1 MSSLLKT
8 DSASTSNQN
17 HTRRFSGRDWR
28 LLMDSL
34 PLWRADPETSRRLFI
49 LVLLLLATAALN
61 AAAPVLYKQLID
73 HFVSS
78 PASIPPLLVGAY
90 IGAQAIAKVCGELRW
105 RFYGRIEQGM
115 QRRLALGLFDH
126 VHALSLRFHLER
138 RTGAL
143 QQIVGNGLLGY
154 CLVLQNA
161 LYVVI
166 PLVFELLLFG
176 GVITV
181 LGKPGFLAIFLVTTV
196 LYIIATIGG
205 IKKQSVLQREA
216 AAAQIDAAAMAT
228 DSYLNYETIKYF
240 HSENL
245 ARQRLDQFLER
256 SAQGWTRYYDRRSI
270 TGLTQTLCLALG
282 LSFTVVVAVL
292 DLSHGSMTVGG
303 FVLVV
308 SYFLQLMR
316 PLEGFGFA
324 YREIKTGI
332 TYVRQVTD
340 LLHESPEVRD
350 LPGAKPLPWGRG
362 EVVFDRVNF
371 AYDPDRPLLQAVSFR
386 ISPGRTLAVVGP
398 SGAGKSTLSRLI
410 FRFYD
415 VTAGHIAIDGY
426 PLEEVTIESVR
437 RAIAVVPQDTVLF
450 NDTLA
455 FNIGIAR
462 PNCSRQEIQE
472 AARLAGIADF
482 IESLP
487 HRYDSLVGERGLKLS
502 GGERQRIAIARAVL
516 KQPRIFIFDEATSS
530 LDSETERLIQQ
541 NIEHL
546 THGVTTLLITHRLST
561 VVHAD
566 EILVLAEGRVVE
578 QGCHAELLARDG
590 IYAGMWK
597 RQQQMRENVHP
608 GADEP

>member
-1 MSSLLKT
+1 M
-8 DSASTSNQN
+8 
-17 HTRRFSGRDWR
+17 
-28 LLMDSL
+28 LMDL
-34 PLWRADPETSRRLFI
+34 RPLLRADPETGRRLFI
-49 LVLLLLATAALN
+49 LVLLLLAAAALN

-73 HFVSS
+73 HFISS
-78 PASIPPLLVGAY
+78 PASIPFLLVAAY

-115 QRRLALGLFDH
+115 RRHLALGLFDH
-126 VHALSLRFHLER
+126 VHGLSLRFHLER

-166 PLVFELLLFG
+166 PLIFELLLFG
-176 GVITV
+176 GVIMV
-181 LGKPGFLAIFLVTTV
+181 LGKPGVLAIFMATTV

-216 AAAQIDAAAMAT
+216 AAAQIDAAAVAT

-240 HSENL
+240 NSENL
-245 ARQRLDQFLER
+245 VRQRLDQFLER
-256 SAQGWTRYYDRRSI
+256 STQGWTRYYDRRTI

-282 LSFTVVVAVL
+282 LSGTVVLAVQ

-332 TYVRQVTD
+332 TYVRQVTE
-340 LLHESPEVRD
+340 LLHERPEVRN
-350 LPGAKPLPWGRG
+350 LPGAKPLPPGRG
-362 EVVFDRVNF
+362 EVVFDQVNF

-386 ISPGRTLAVVGP
+386 IPPGRTLAIVGP
-398 SGAGKSTLSRLI
+398 SGAGKSTLSRLL

-415 VTAGHIAIDGY
+415 VTAGRIAIDGY
-426 PLEEVTIESVR
+426 PLEEVTFDSVR
-437 RAIAVVPQDTVLF
+437 GAIAVVPQDTVLF

-462 PNCSRQEIQE
+462 PNCSHTEIQE
-472 AARLAGIADF
+472 AARLAGIVDF

-487 HRYDSLVGERGLKLS
+487 NGYDSLVGERGLKLS

-541 NIEHL
+541 NIEQL

-578 QGCHAELLARDG
+578 QGCHEELLARDG
-590 IYAGMWK
+590 TYAVMWK
-597 RQQQMRENVHP
+597 RQQQIRENVHQGVDSP
-608 GADEP
+608 